1 MHTLA
6 DNSGGPVAVHMP
18 DICTEA
24 QERFS
29 FLIANGES
37 AVDSHFQA
45 FPDLT
50 ENRAT
55 RHVMASLLR
64 AKVGHRIAFHR
75 ARVQAERDKFGHES
89 IASKLELEQFH
100 TRAMRAPLA
109 LTELDSDLIQEI
121 TTTTRRDADGSE
133 TIKQTVKLPSKQGA
147 TQELAK
153 LAGHY
158 ASERLDVTGSVEIT
172 GVFSKVRQSNGI
184 VLDEMGECI
193 TDYSALLD

>member
-6 DNSGGPVAVHMP
+6 DNSGSPAALYKS

-29 FLIANGES
+29 FLVANGES
-37 AVDSHFQA
+37 AVDSHIQA
-45 FPDLT
+45 FPELT

-55 RHVMASLLR
+55 RWVMASLLR
-64 AKVGHRIAFHR
+64 AKMGHRIAFHR
-75 ARVQAERDKFGHES
+75 VKIQAARDAFGHES

-100 TRAMRAPLA
+100 TRTLRAPLS
-109 LTELDSDLIQEI
+109 LTELESDLIQEI
-121 TTTTRRDADGSE
+121 TTTTRKDADGGE
-133 TIKQTVKLPSKQGA
+133 TVKQVVKLPSKQGA

-158 ASERLDVTGSVEIT
+158 ASEKLDVTGSVEIT
-172 GVFSKVRQSNGI
+172 GIFANVRRSNGI
-184 VLDEMGECI
+184 VLDEMGECE
-193 TDYSALLD
+193 TDYSAMLE